1 MIKVLDTLTY
11 LLSWGYSFVFFWLLK
26 TFLPLRKNRFMVLAG
41 FCVCHIVA
49 DFIIYS
55 NDLANL
61 LGSLLL
67 FCAYVFVFHRGMAI
81 EKISV
86 VLVFYPAMVAINYLM
101 TDAGSRLF
109 FAVKRSA
116 FGETLPSSQIEFIE
130 AVILMATLILRLL
143 FWIGAWLV
151 LRRFLGKITSRLN
164 LKTWLIVDMLMLA
177 SFVAVF
183 TIIYFMPRDTAIV
196 YPICGAAVFS
206 SFGCMY
212 LASYICESMQTA
224 YRVQELEMQK
234 NYYQDRIKDE
244 ERVRSIY
251 HDLKNYLLILQS
263 EAEDGGER
271 ARSAKMLQSR
281 IEGYENYQQTGN
293 QVLDIVIRD
302 KAKLAQEKKIDFRAA
317 VTFEDG
323 SFLEPLD
330 IGTIFG
336 NALDNAIEASEK
348 LPEEERLITVK
359 ADRVR
364 DILMIVVENNASAGV
379 PAEGK
384 TSKEDKFLHGLGLP
398 NIRKAVER
406 YEGQLS
412 TKMENGIFKLKI
424 MIPIP

>member
-1 MIKVLDTLTY
+1 
-11 LLSWGYSFVFFWLLK
+11 
-26 TFLPLRKNRFMVLAG
+26 
-41 FCVCHIVA
+41 
-49 DFIIYS
+49 
-55 NDLANL
+55 
-61 LGSLLL
+61 
-67 FCAYVFVFHRGMAI
+67 
-81 EKISV
+81 
-86 VLVFYPAMVAINYLM
+86 M

-116 FGETLPSSQIEFIE
+116 FGETLPASQIELIE

-263 EAEDGGER
+263 ESEDGGER

-302 KAKLAQEKKIDFRAA
+302 KAKLAQEKKVDFRAA